1 MSRAHDEWAA
11 LAPGFALGLLDPE
24 DHAAF
29 AEHLSACLRCAA
41 DVGAYDRVTD
51 AVVMSM
57 PPRTPAA
64 HVRAQLLDV
73 CRPRPRV
80 SAGAYAAA
88 AAVVL
93 VAGLVWYQSDRGAP
107 QPPPAAENAVT
118 TATERDFVSELAR
131 GVLTAPDLARIDL
144 AGQPVAPAASARALW
159 SRERGLVFS
168 AERLPA
174 LPPGRVYQVWV
185 VTVDAPVSAGLI
197 VPDASGR
204 NLSFFATPRDIAAP
218 VAVAVTIEP
227 AGGAPLP
234 TGDKYLIGTPAA

>member
-11 LAPGFALGLLDPE
+11 LAPGFALGVLDPE

-29 AEHLSACLRCAA
+29 AEHVSGCLRCAA
-41 DVGAYDRVTD
+41 DVRAYDRVTD
-51 AVVMSM
+51 AVMM
-57 PPRTPAA
+57 ATALRTPLP
-64 HVRAQLLDV
+64 HVRAELLNA

-80 SAGAYAAA
+80 SIGAYAAA

-93 VAGLVWYQSDRGAP
+93 AAGLVWYQSDRAAS
-107 QPPPAAENAVT
+107 PPPSPVDNAAAA
-118 TATERDFVSELAR
+118 ATERERVSELAR

-144 AGQPVAPAASARALW
+144 AGQPVAPTASARALW

-185 VTVDAPVSAGLI
+185 VTADAPISAGLI
-197 VPDASGR
+197 VPDAAGS
-204 NLSFFATPRDIAAP
+204 NLSFFPTPRDIAPP

-227 AGGAPLP
+227 AGGVPAP
-234 TGDKYLIGTPAA
+234 TGDKYLVGTPAA

>member
-11 LAPGFALGLLDPE
+11 LAPGFALGVLDPE

-29 AEHLSACLRCAA
+29 AEHLSGCLRCAA
-41 DVGAYDRVTD
+41 DVRALDGVTD
-51 AVVMSM
+51 AVMMATAS
-57 PPRTPAA
+57 RTPPP
-64 HVRAQLLDV
+64 HVRAQLLDA
-73 CRPRPRV
+73 CRPRPRLSV
-80 SAGAYAAA
+80 SAYAAA

-93 VAGLVWYQSDRGAP
+93 AAGLAWYQADWQA
-107 QPPPAAENAVT
+107 QPPPSSVDNAVAA
-118 TATERDFVSELAR
+118 ATERERVSELAR

-159 SRERGLVFS
+159 SRERGLVFT

-185 VTVDAPVSAGLI
+185 VTADAAVSAGLM
-197 VPDASGR
+197 VPDASGS
-204 NLSFFATPRDIAAP
+204 NLSFFATPRDIAPP

-227 AGGAPLP
+227 VGGVPAP
-234 TGDKYLIGTPAA
+234 TGDKYLIGTPIA

>member
-11 LAPGFALGLLDPE
+11 LAPGFALGVLDP
-24 DHAAF
+24 DDQAAF
-29 AEHLSACLRCAA
+29 AEHLSGCLRCAA
-41 DVGAYDRVTD
+41 DVRAYDRVTD
-51 AVVMSM
+51 AVMAATPS
-57 PPRTPAA
+57 RTPPL
-64 HVRAQLLDV
+64 HVRAQLMDA
-73 CRPRPRV
+73 CRPRPRL

-93 VAGLVWYQSDRGAP
+93 ATGLVWFQTGRGAP
-107 QPPPAAENAVT
+107 QQPSPVDNAAAA
-118 TATERDFVSELAR
+118 ATEREPVSELTR

-185 VTVDAPVSAGLI
+185 VTADAPISAGLL
-197 VPDASGR
+197 VPDASGST
-204 NLSFFATPRDIAAP
+204 LSFFATPRDIAPP

-227 AGGAPLP
+227 TGGVPAP
-234 TGDKYLIGTPAA
+234 TGDKYLVGTPAA